1 MNLSACVKYISLSPS
16 NYISINQRK
25 LYFAAIK
32 SLSVDGK
39 LVRTHDCDTFSE
51 RLKGEGGTSEQVRRV
66 IIRPGLPASDVNKED
81 QRL

>member
-25 LYFAAIK
+25 LYFPAK
-32 SLSVDGK
+32 RVFPSTK
-39 LVRTHDCDTFSE
+39 LVRNHDCDTFSE